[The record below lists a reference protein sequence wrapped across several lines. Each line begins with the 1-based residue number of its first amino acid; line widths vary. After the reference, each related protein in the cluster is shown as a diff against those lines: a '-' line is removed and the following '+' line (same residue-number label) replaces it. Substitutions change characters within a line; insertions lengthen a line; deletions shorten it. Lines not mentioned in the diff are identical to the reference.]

1 MTAQAEH
8 TKAQESVEKF
18 CAIEFKGAQ
27 DVEQRQNLVHFSD
40 ARLRERA
47 KIMGGLSPY
56 VFEWEMAP
64 LEVVNSY
71 KVDRITVL
79 GDEATA
85 AVIYQVVA
93 QRRSWAGSI
102 TPVLKKAITTQL
114 QLRRYG
120 DTWKVIDP
128 PFPRVSNAFLS
139 SSYRG
144 PFVLPASWYQ
154 NASPEQLMR
163 LRNAID
169 SILFLHD
176 LK

>member
-1 MTAQAEH
+1 
-8 TKAQESVEKF
+8 
-18 CAIEFKGAQ
+18 
-27 DVEQRQNLVHFSD
+27 
-40 ARLRERA
+40 
-47 KIMGGLSPY
+47 MGGLSPY
-56 VFEWEMAP
+56 VFEWEVAP

-71 KVDRITVL
+71 KVDRITVA
-79 GDEATA
+79 GAEATA
-85 AVIYQVVA
+85 AVTYQVVA
-93 QRRSWAGSI
+93 QRGSWGGRIA
-102 TPVLKKAITTQL
+102 PVPRKDVTTQL

-144 PFVLPASWYQ
+144 LFVLPGSWYQ

-169 SILFLHD
+169 SILLLHD